1 MRLLTGIKHERG
13 DYLLKGDDN
22 LKQRS
27 FIMKYQCW
35 YSDYNNGK
43 SHNQRRR
50 NKRLGNK
57 KMRNKLKKEMLN
69 SLKW

>member
-1 MRLLTGIKHERG
+1 VANNTKEG

-27 FIMKYQCW
+27 FIMKYQDF
-35 YSDYNNGK
+35 YSMYNHGK

-57 KMRNKLKKEMLN
+57 KMRNKLKKEMLS
-69 SLKW
+69 SLDW

>member
-1 MRLLTGIKHERG
+1 MFLLMKEG

-27 FIMKYQCW
+27 FIMKYQDW

-57 KMRNKLKKEMLN
+57 KMRNKLKKEMISSLN
-69 SLKW
+69 R

>member
-1 MRLLTGIKHERG
+1 
-13 DYLLKGDDN
+13 

-27 FIMKYQCW
+27 FIMKYQDF
-35 YSDYNNGK
+35 YSMYNHGK

-57 KMRNKLKKEMLN
+57 KMRNKLKKEMSN
-69 SLKW
+69 SLNR